1 MTNNKEFIVNLTE
14 EGLFS
19 GLYNTI
25 WLHDESLQDLIF
37 EYQDELEEKYGKP
50 IKLDLYVDPEK
61 YLKKIAK
68 VYIDCFQTEIE
79 NSNWEIKELYSPKQY
94 NYMTDQIVLT
104 WTNAPSNAEEIFN
117 QYLKTIKDN
126 SETTSY
132 DIFEINKIFSE
143 YNGCEIIYELAEI
156 CDNQF
161 NLAVYNK
168 NGELELKPEKE
179 VTK

>member
-1 MTNNKEFIVNLTE
+1 
-14 EGLFS
+14 
-19 GLYNTI
+19 
-25 WLHDESLQDLIF
+25 
-37 EYQDELEEKYGKP
+37 
-50 IKLDLYVDPEK
+50 
-61 YLKKIAK
+61 
-68 VYIDCFQTEIE
+68 
-79 NSNWEIKELYSPKQY
+79 
-94 NYMTDQIVLT
+94 MTDQIVLT

-161 NLAVYNK
+161 NITVYNK
-168 NGELELKPEKE
+168 NGELELKPENE

>member
-14 EGLFS
+14 EDLFS

-25 WLHDESLQDLIF
+25 WLHDESLQDIIF

-50 IKLDLYVDPEK
+50 IELNLYIDPKK

-68 VYIDCFQTEIE
+68 VYIDCFQKEIK

>member
-14 EGLFS
+14 EDLFS

-25 WLHDESLQDLIF
+25 WLHDESLQDIIF

-50 IKLDLYVDPEK
+50 IELNLYIDPKK

-68 VYIDCFQTEIE
+68 VYIDCFQKEIK

-168 NGELELKPEKE
+168 NGKLELKPEKE

>member
-1 MTNNKEFIVNLTE
+1 
-14 EGLFS
+14 
-19 GLYNTI
+19 
-25 WLHDESLQDLIF
+25 
-37 EYQDELEEKYGKP
+37 
-50 IKLDLYVDPEK
+50 
-61 YLKKIAK
+61 
-68 VYIDCFQTEIE
+68 
-79 NSNWEIKELYSPKQY
+79 
-94 NYMTDQIVLT
+94 MTDQIVLT